1 MTRIENVVDWEAIAK
16 KYRALMR
23 DEPEESSNKEESDS
37 GEDSSEIIPNNIASV
52 PP

>member
-1 MTRIENVVDWEAIAK
+1 MTRIENVVDWEIIAK

-23 DEPEESSNKEESDS
+23 DEPEESSSKETDS
-37 GEDSSEIIPNNIASV
+37 ENADNESEIIANNIGA